1 MRTAEHLTRAI
12 VRALLANP
20 TLEPEISINSEGTR
34 GQLFSVEIDTR
45 PFDPA
50 PIIGSGGTMK
60 FAIQTALAGTYTPA
74 IWDINF
80 RTVGTLKSPKLRGAK
95 PDPAVFEPVMAA
107 LVNHWRADG
116 RLAQSKLES
125 SETAV
130 VCILTLDSSLANA
143 QRAALSRLIRGIG
156 LANGFR
162 ATVIV
167 EKAEAMA

>member
-1 MRTAEHLTRAI
+1 MRTAEHLVRAV

-20 TLEPEISINSEGTR
+20 TLEPEITVQTEGSR
-34 GQLFSVEIDTR
+34 SQLFSVEIDTR

-60 FAIQTALAGTYTPA
+60 FALQTALAGTDTPA
-74 IWDINF
+74 IWDVNF
-80 RTVGTLKSPKLRGAK
+80 RTVGTLKSPKIRGAK
-95 PDPAVFEPVMAA
+95 PNPDVFEPVVAA

-116 RLAQSKLES
+116 RLAESKLEVS
-125 SETAV
+125 DTAV
-130 VCILTLDSSLANA
+130 VVILSLDASLANA
-143 QRAALSRLIRGIG
+143 QRAAMSRMIRGIG